1 VYESAIVIPTVK
13 GSDKLL
19 WKGFDIGVIDG
30 LIDFTAK
37 ATEFASQI
45 LKRIQTG
52 VVQSYAV
59 VFVAGILFIIGVL
72 LFR

>member
-1 VYESAIVIPTVK
+1 MKA
-13 GSDKLL
+13 SDKLL
-19 WKGFDIGVIDG
+19 WKGVDIGIIDG
-30 LIDFTAK
+30 IINFSAK
-37 ATEFASQI
+37 TTEFASQI

-52 VVQSYAV
+52 VVQSYAI